1 MSAHRSHRARTSK
14 HASRS
19 PRPLRCEQL
28 ESRTLLSA
36 ISPLGNLYPS
46 AYSPV
51 GEIGGNA
58 KTPAATPPTVV
69 KAASANLNSAGTAA
83 ALSVLGND
91 ALGASNLVYAWTV
104 TNAPAGGFAKFS
116 VNGTNAAQN
125 DIVAFSEAGV
135 YGIMVTII
143 DRAGLSVTSSV
154 KVSVAQT
161 LTSISLYSGTN
172 KALVNSNTQLKT
184 TSSSQ
189 ILSAMGVDQFGYP
202 MVSQPSFAWA
212 VSLYPGG
219 AQPSLTAASGLE
231 TVKFNKAGTYVV
243 TASAVGANNV
253 QVRGL
258 ANILV
263 VAEPFGFAISQ
274 VGGAAAVLGT
284 SAQFSV
290 GQIFDQFQ
298 YALSE
303 ATTLTWSATGAPAG
317 VAAPKFSGGAT
328 TTVTF
333 SGAGTYVLTAKE
345 TDASGNA
352 AVESITVT
360 VKQTLTGISLYS
372 GSNKALVNSNTQLKT
387 TASSQ
392 ILSAMGVDQFGHPMV
407 AQPAFTWA
415 VSLYPG
421 GASPSLAAAG
431 LETVTFNE
439 AGTYVVTAS
448 AGGAGS
454 TQVSA
459 QANILVVAKP
469 FAFAISQVG
478 GAAAVLGTSAQ
489 FSVGQIFD
497 QFQSALSETTTL
509 TWSATGAPAGVAA
522 PQFSGGATTTVT
534 FSGAGTYVLTAKE
547 TDASGNAAVESITVT
562 VKQTLASIVVTPGTA
577 SIQGGATQQFSAQG
591 FDQFKRAMATQP
603 TFTWSAGS
611 GTISSAGL
619 YTAPSTAGAY
629 TVTAGN
635 GSIAGSAKVTVTA
648 PTPSPNPAPPP
659 SPSPAPGGLQDP
671 VLAALVQELDADGSL
686 NRADMIQILTS
697 VGASGTVSATD
708 FADLKTILADA
719 AQYNMPNYVQVLAG
733 DVVNG
738 NPANAQYQGAALG
751 NLAAGSSAAQLD
763 KLIDKW
769 FYGTDLPAL
778 TSSSLTYTTV
788 SGSLFPH
795 TPSSNDE
802 YQGELGDC
810 YFISSLGTIAN
821 TNPAAIENMFINN
834 GDGTYTVRFYGGTY
848 GAFYNSNGTVSDGF
862 ASGSGTADYVTVNL
876 SLPTYDGM
884 LVYADYGCN
893 ASSPANSLWIP
904 LAEKAYAEWN
914 ATGNEGRDGT
924 NTYNGIQGGWMAT
937 VDAQVLGHNATDYG
951 LSASTEQAM
960 INALSANQ
968 AVTIATDA
976 SSNSADTLSYGLYGS
991 HAYAVLGY
999 NASSGLFTLYNPWGC
1014 DQPSGLSWSQLE
1026 STCEGFVTAVTTGS
1040 VPISSGNLSSP
1051 AAAAGHDHEYM
1062 VPATVPATPAATGD
1076 TQENRQS
1083 SLFFERA
1090 TLNDS
1095 NTESSGKL
1103 PAAGVDAVLANQDL
1117 GGFFVG

>member
-69 KAASANLNSAGTAA
+69 KAASANSNSAGTAA

-274 VGGAAAVLGT
+274 VGGAGGGPRHVGPVQRGPDLRPIPVLAVGGDHAHL
-284 SAQFSV
+284 V
-290 GQIFDQFQ
+290 GHRV
-298 YALSE
+298 
-303 ATTLTWSATGAPAG
+303 PAG
-317 VAAPKFSGGAT
+317 VAAPKFSGGRRPRSRSPGRART
-328 TTVTF
+328 
-333 SGAGTYVLTAKE
+333 SSPPKD
-345 TDASGNA
+345 DASGNA

-421 GASPSLAAAG
+421 VRQFVAG
-431 LETVTFNE
+431 RRRPGNRDVQRGRNVCRHCL
-439 AGTYVVTAS
+439 GRRR
-448 AGGAGS
+448 GS
-454 TQVSA
+454 TQVLA

-489 FSVGQIFD
+489 FSVGQ
-497 QFQSALSETTTL
+497 TL
-509 TWSATGAPAGVAA
+509 RPIPVRTVGDDHAHLVRHRRAGWGCGPAVQPAARRPRSPSRRRARTSSPPKRPTPAG
-522 PQFSGGATTTVT
+522 TR
-534 FSGAGTYVLTAKE
+534 LW
-547 TDASGNAAVESITVT
+547 N
-562 VKQTLASIVVTPGTA
+562 
-577 SIQGGATQQFSAQG
+577 
-591 FDQFKRAMATQP
+591 R
-603 TFTWSAGS
+603 
-611 GTISSAGL
+611 
-619 YTAPSTAGAY
+619 
-629 TVTAGN
+629 
-635 GSIAGSAKVTVTA
+635 
-648 PTPSPNPAPPP
+648 SP
-659 SPSPAPGGLQDP
+659 
-671 VLAALVQELDADGSL
+671 
-686 NRADMIQILTS
+686 
-697 VGASGTVSATD
+697 
-708 FADLKTILADA
+708 
-719 AQYNMPNYVQVLAG
+719 
-733 DVVNG
+733 
-738 NPANAQYQGAALG
+738 
-751 NLAAGSSAAQLD
+751 
-763 KLIDKW
+763 
-769 FYGTDLPAL
+769 
-778 TSSSLTYTTV
+778 
-788 SGSLFPH
+788 
-795 TPSSNDE
+795 
-802 YQGELGDC
+802 
-810 YFISSLGTIAN
+810 
-821 TNPAAIENMFINN
+821 
-834 GDGTYTVRFYGGTY
+834 
-848 GAFYNSNGTVSDGF
+848 
-862 ASGSGTADYVTVNL
+862 
-876 SLPTYDGM
+876 
-884 LVYADYGCN
+884 
-893 ASSPANSLWIP
+893 
-904 LAEKAYAEWN
+904 
-914 ATGNEGRDGT
+914 
-924 NTYNGIQGGWMAT
+924 
-937 VDAQVLGHNATDYG
+937 
-951 LSASTEQAM
+951 
-960 INALSANQ
+960 
-968 AVTIATDA
+968 
-976 SSNSADTLSYGLYGS
+976 
-991 HAYAVLGY
+991 
-999 NASSGLFTLYNPWGC
+999 
-1014 DQPSGLSWSQLE
+1014 
-1026 STCEGFVTAVTTGS
+1026 
-1040 VPISSGNLSSP
+1040 
-1051 AAAAGHDHEYM
+1051 
-1062 VPATVPATPAATGD
+1062 
-1076 TQENRQS
+1076 
-1083 SLFFERA
+1083 
-1090 TLNDS
+1090 
-1095 NTESSGKL
+1095 
-1103 PAAGVDAVLANQDL
+1103 
-1117 GGFFVG
+1117 